1 MSILIISEKN
11 KAAQA
16 IAEALGNVRIIK
28 KSKVNVYSVP
38 SKNIFVVPLRGHL
51 LEYHNT
57 EKYKHWNHPTPR
69 EIIIDPNAIK
79 KVPINYAGP
88 YIKIIKEYAKI
99 TQKCIIG
106 TDADIEGVNIGL
118 FDALPYIKQVNPHII
133 VSQLWLSSLQKNEI
147 VSKFRN
153 LISPKYEWG
162 ASGEARA
169 IIDAV
174 IGFSATREVT
184 NTLKPLLTSY
194 NVKFTSIGRVQT
206 SLLYLIYK
214 REKEIN
220 DFIPEPYYVIEAILN
235 HNKGTFKAQHDSN
248 PFNKENMSKART
260 IYEKIKNEKMA
271 IIIDNSKKVITRA
284 PPAPLNTTKALVL
297 LTRNLKISADIAL
310 KTMNSLYLNKIITYP
325 RTESDIYKS
334 NFDHLTLLRQFT
346 NHSQYRSYTNKVI
359 GKNRIIPVSKG
370 KKDMGDHPPITPLMS
385 LELNDKKLE
394 TSLQQKVYNL
404 LARHYLALFGEPA
417 LESKQKLHLNIK
429 VEPFT
434 ADVVS
439 LVQEGY
445 LEIAPC
451 LKPQYSTEIQISGNI
466 IPIKEINFEEKKT
479 KPPPK
484 YQDPSLLKLMEKNN
498 LGTKSTRPQIIKI
511 LQQRKLI
518 YRKKFQYNI
527 TDMGT
532 FLIENLIKVWLPFL
546 KPDFTRMVEEKLN
559 SIVTGEK
566 TMDEVIEDVK
576 KIFLNLFD
584 KFLTEKKNLQLEIKN
599 HVKKNPMTNLSS
611 NHNTKLTSAACP
623 FCQKSPMKF
632 INLRAKRFLVCADQ
646 NCKKYLS
653 LPKKGSLTLLKSQ
666 CKLCGFNIFK
676 VSLRK
681 TNHTFI
687 YYLCPKCWN
696 EGLSQ
701 RNGKGF
707 CSNCEDYK
715 IVNGY
720 CLKK

>member
-1 MSILIISEKN
+1 MSILVISEKN

-16 IAEALGNVRIIK
+16 IAEALGNVTIVK
-28 KSKVNVYSVP
+28 KYKINVYSVP
-38 SKNIFVVPLRGHL
+38 SKNIFVVPLRGHI
-51 LEYHNT
+51 LEYRNT
-57 EKYKHWNHPTPR
+57 EKYKHWNHPVPR
-69 EIIIDPNAIK
+69 EIINDPDAIK

-88 YIKIIKEYAKI
+88 YIRILKEYAKI

-118 FDALPYIKQVNPHII
+118 FDALPYIKQVSPHIS

-147 VSKFRN
+147 ISKFRN
-153 LISPKYEWG
+153 LIPPKYEWG

-169 IIDAV
+169 IIDAF

-206 SLLYLIYK
+206 SLLYLIYQ

-220 DFIPEPYYVIEAILN
+220 DFIPEPYCIIEAVLN
-235 HNKGTFKAQHDSN
+235 HNKGSFKAQHDSN
-248 PFNKENMSKART
+248 PFNKENMARARI
-260 IYEKIKNEKMA
+260 IYEKIKNERNA

-325 RTESDIYKS
+325 RTDSDIYKP
-334 NFDHLTLLRQFT
+334 NFDHSTLLYKFL
-346 NHSQYRSYTNKVI
+346 NHSQYKDYTKKLI
-359 GKNRIIPVSKG
+359 GNNRIIPISKG
-370 KKDMGDHPPITPLMS
+370 KKDLGDHPPITPLVS

-394 TSLQQKVYNL
+394 TKLQQKVYNL
-404 LARHYLALFGEPA
+404 LVRHYLALFGEPA
-417 LESKQKLHLNIK
+417 LESKQKLHLNINT
-429 VEPFT
+429 EPFT

-439 LVQEGY
+439 LIQEGY
-445 LEIAPC
+445 LEIAPF
-451 LKPQYSTEIQISGNI
+451 LKPHYSTEIQISGKS
-466 IPIKEINFEEKKT
+466 IPIKEINLKEKKT

-484 YQDPSLLKLMEKNN
+484 YQDPSLLKLMEKNG

-511 LQQRKLI
+511 LQRRNLI
-518 YRKKFQYNI
+518 NRKKYQYNI
-527 TDMGT
+527 TDLGT

-546 KPDFTRMVEEKLN
+546 KPDFTKMVEEKLN
-559 SIVTGEK
+559 SIVSGEK
-566 TMDEVIEDVK
+566 TMDEVIDDVK
-576 KIFLNLFD
+576 RIFLKLFD
-584 KFLTEKKNLQLEIKN
+584 KFLLEKKNLQLEIKN
-599 HVKKNPMTNLSS
+599 HIKKKPMTNLSS
-611 NHNTKLTSAACP
+611 NHNTELTTAACP

-653 LPKKGSLTLLKSQ
+653 LPKNGKLSLLKSQ

-681 TNHTFI
+681 TNHTFT

-707 CSNCEDYK
+707 CSNCKDYK
-715 IVNGY
+715 IVNGS